1 MLKRDHRGA
10 DEPSNYYSTIM
21 RSSVCAQQK
30 FHRTRSRTSV
40 RTSAIVL
47 NIMEGGRRINI
58 DNAFSVPFRENEPV
72 RAP

>member
-10 DEPSNYYSTIM
+10 DELSNYYSTIM
-21 RSSVCAQQK
+21 RSSVCVQQK
-30 FHRTRSRTSV
+30 FHRMRSQTSV
-40 RTSAIVL
+40 WTPAIV

-58 DNAFSVPFRENEPV
+58 NNAFSVPFREKELV